1 MQVFAE
7 CPYKISMQEFHKT
20 GLDVIFYGQEHYD
33 TMAIVSERNPP
44 EQSQIRGLLNEQR
57 LLSNKDLLT
66 RNFDEVIQNL
76 DECDSFI
83 QNIIDNG
90 GEGDSDLGRIMD
102 ECLGQFSTDDME
114 LLEQMVAS
122 NFEDALMIGSLS
134 KL

>member
-1 MQVFAE
+1 
-7 CPYKISMQEFHKT
+7 MQEFHKT

-83 QNIIDNG
+83 QNIIVSTPLQLDLVSNYVC
-90 GEGDSDLGRIMD
+90 EGQRRRGR
-102 ECLGQFSTDDME
+102 LRPGPHH
-114 LLEQMVAS
+114 
-122 NFEDALMIGSLS
+122 G
-134 KL
+134 